1 MTFHFILFTIT
12 IKKRTYNG
20 EELQRI
26 VEQQKFEQERKDQL
40 DYLQYWNR

>member
-12 IKKRTYNG
+12 IKKKTYTG

-26 VEQQKFEQERKDQL
+26 VEQQNYQAERQEKL
-40 DYLQYWNR
+40 DHLRYWNR